1 MKHRKD
7 YKLTSDGGK
16 QDKIRKDLFR
26 VRDKQIKKHNSEKKG
41 TFRKEHN
48 LFSDMVYYFI
58 KLMNDCSKNYKCLLY
73 IVATGVEKISRSQCH
88 RCSFPCVYEISY

>member
-26 VRDKQIKKHNSEKKG
+26 IRDKQIKKHNSEKKG

-48 LFSDMVYYFI
+48 LFSDMVYYTL
-58 KLMNDCSKNYKCLLY
+58 KLMNYCSKNYTCLLY
-73 IVATGVEKISRSQCH
+73 SGHWS
-88 RCSFPCVYEISY
+88 